1 MFYLAFIYLKVSSQ
15 QEGCSMFWSLGQF
28 KRANEDDMRTYPLRS
43 LLAEEEGTLSNVCAD
58 GYSRQST
65 QYYDAK
71 TNVRDFELERW
82 ESINDVHLL
91 FENHDEIRKIFR

>member
-1 MFYLAFIYLKVSSQ
+1 
-15 QEGCSMFWSLGQF
+15 MFWSMSQF

-43 LLAEEEGTLSNVCAD
+43 LLAEEEGTLSNACAD
-58 GYSRQST
+58 ESIRYSRQST